1 MPKATFTLDSRLEQ
15 DCIILGRL
23 KLCHLLLMNN
33 AAVPWYILVPETS
46 ATEICDLGV
55 VAQAVL
61 FDEINVLSRYV
72 QGLAGV
78 KKLNVAAIGNVVS
91 QLHVHIVGRHPGD
104 FAWPGV
110 VWGVPSEEEYTD
122 EQISEIA
129 LAVKEDL
136 GDEFRAR
143 AVIDSKNHSA

>member
-1 MPKATFTLDSRLEQ
+1 MPKANFKLDSRLEQ
-15 DCIILGRL
+15 DCFVLGRF

-33 AAVPWYILVPETS
+33 SAVPWYILVPETA

-55 VAQAVL
+55 FAQAIL
-61 FDEINVLSRYV
+61 FDEINVVSRYV

-110 VWGVPSEEEYTD
+110 VWGAPSDEEYTD
-122 EQISEIA
+122 EQVREIVRA
-129 LAVKEDL
+129 AQESL
-136 GDEFRAR
+136 GDTFIA
-143 AVIDSKNHSA
+143 A